1 MIRSAGQDPDIRL
14 AVSTMNEQLQRLVP
28 SAGRPIEALQIL
40 ALDGAHTV
48 CGELSAIIRFEPDRK
63 AACQAAVSIRHSRSD
78 FLLHGGKETHPQRMT
93 RRMPVKALHGSRR
106 CQELTPKTSESHR
119 SGGH

>member
-1 MIRSAGQDPDIRL
+1 L
-14 AVSTMNEQLQRLVP
+14 VVSVMNERLQRLAP
-28 SAGRPIEALQIL
+28 SANQPNGSLQTL
-40 ALDGAHTV
+40 AFDGAHTV

-93 RRMPVKALHGSRR
+93 RRMPVKALHGLRR
-106 CQELTPKTSESHR
+106 CQELTPKTTESHR
-119 SGGH
+119 SGGQRDP